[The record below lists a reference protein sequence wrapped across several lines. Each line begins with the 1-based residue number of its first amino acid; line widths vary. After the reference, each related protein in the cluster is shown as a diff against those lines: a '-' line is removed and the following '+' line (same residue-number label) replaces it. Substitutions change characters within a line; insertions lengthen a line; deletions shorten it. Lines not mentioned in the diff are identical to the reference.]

1 MTYSDDDMLIKHGK
15 PKKHQEDEVQ
25 LAAQAM
31 CMEEQYGIHI
41 EYGAIFYAEIRHRIE
56 VAISEELRQT
66 VTDCVQRMHEIFSS
80 GQLPAIQRGKHCE
93 RCVCADGVSLRAG
106 R

>member
-80 GQLPAIQRGKHCE
+80 GHGGCVPTGTGSERLQESGEQLA
-93 RCVCADGVSLRAG
+93 
-106 R
+106 